1 MEILAYVRTVLVSI
15 GLPPKKGNLGK
26 TLVVWEE
33 QYLEIRKSIYRNRKK
48 VWELKSNE
56 KNPRK

>member
-48 VWELKSNE
+48 VWE
-56 KNPRK
+56 

>member
-15 GLPPKKGNLGK
+15 WLPPKKGNLGK

-33 QYLEIRKSIYRNRKK
+33 QYLEIRKSIYRNRKN
-48 VWELKSNE
+48 VWELISNE